1 MIPDRSVAVIIA
13 AYNVAPTIRD
23 AVRSALDQ
31 LETAEVVVVDD
42 ASSDGTAAVVDD
54 LARDDSR
61 VTLIRQPINSGPARA
76 RNVAIEATTSPFI
89 AILDG
94 DDILLPGR
102 FTAMFAE
109 PDWDFCAD
117 NIVFFTRFDQIEAIR
132 RSFADGPSQAMELDF
147 ISFVDGNIPRLGKP
161 RGELGFLKPVMR
173 REFLVRHD
181 LDYAEDCRLGEDFL
195 LYCEA
200 LAKGARYRV
209 IANCGY
215 AALVRENSLSGLHSV
230 NDLAQLY
237 RHETRLADTLDLSRS
252 QEALLRRRVKST
264 LRRLHHREVLAAR
277 NDQGL
282 VAGIRDG
289 LRKPTALV
297 DIAKDRWQGITG
309 KGGPQPFRPRSLLT
323 RSDFRR
329 DR

>member
-31 LETAEVVVVDD
+31 AETAEVVVVDD

-54 LARDDSR
+54 LAREDTR
-61 VTLIRQPINSGPARA
+61 VTLIRQHHNNGPAKA
-76 RNVAIEATTSPFI
+76 RNLAIETTTSPFV

-102 FTAMFAE
+102 FTTMFAE

-132 RSFADGPSQAMELDF
+132 RTFADGPSEAMELDF
-147 ISFVDGNIPRLGKP
+147 ATFVEGNIPEHGKP

-215 AALVRENSLSGLHSV
+215 GALVRENSLSGMHSV

-237 RHETRLADTLDLSRS
+237 RHESRLADTLDLSGS
-252 QEALLRRRVKST
+252 GKNLLRRRARST

-277 NDQGL
+277 NDHGL

-289 LRKPTALV
+289 LRKPTAFL

-309 KGGPQPFRPRSLLT
+309 KGGPQPFRPRSLLSPEDFT
-323 RSDFRR
+323 RGR
-329 DR
+329 

>member
-31 LETAEVVVVDD
+31 AETAEVVVVDD
-42 ASSDGTAAVVDD
+42 ASSDETAAVVDD
-54 LARDDSR
+54 LAREDSR

-76 RNVAIEATTSPFI
+76 RNLAIEATTSPFI

-132 RSFADGPSQAMELDF
+132 RSFADEPSQAMELDF
-147 ISFVDGNIPRLGKP
+147 TSFVDGNIPRHGKP

-237 RHETRLADTLDLSRS
+237 RHESRLADTLDLSRS
-252 QEALLRRRVKST
+252 QEDLLRRRVKST
-264 LRRLHHREVLAAR
+264 KRRLHHREVLAAR
-277 NDQGL
+277 NDQGV

-297 DIAKDRWQGITG
+297 DIAKDRWQGLTG

-323 RSDFRR
+323 RADFRR

>member
-31 LETAEVVVVDD
+31 PETSEIVVVDD
-42 ASSDGTAAVVDD
+42 VSSDGTADVVDD
-54 LARDDSR
+54 LAREDAR
-61 VTLIRQPINSGPARA
+61 VVLIRQQTNGGPAKA
-76 RNVAIEATTSPFI
+76 RNLAIEATNSPFI

-132 RSFADGPSQAMELDF
+132 RTFESRPSLAMELDF
-147 ISFVDGNIPRLGKP
+147 AGFVDGNIPRPGKP

-173 REFLVRHD
+173 REFLERHG
-181 LDYAEDCRLGEDFL
+181 LHYAEDCRLGEDFL

-209 IANCGY
+209 MANCGY

-237 RHETRLADTLDLSRS
+237 RHEARLADTLDLSPL
-252 QEALLRRRVKST
+252 EEDLLRQRARST
-264 LRRLHHREVLAAR
+264 LRRLHHREVLATR
-277 NDQGL
+277 NDQGI

-289 LRKPTALV
+289 LRKPTALA
-297 DIAKDRWQGITG
+297 DILRDRWQGITG

-323 RSDFRR
+323 RADFTRER
-329 DR
+329 

>member
-31 LETAEVVVVDD
+31 AETAEVVVVDD
-42 ASSDGTAAVVDD
+42 ASSDGTAAVVDE

-76 RNVAIEATTSPFI
+76 RNLAIAATTSPFI

-132 RSFADGPSQAMELDF
+132 RSFADEPSQAMKLDF
-147 ISFVDGNIPRLGKP
+147 TSFVDGNIPRHGKP

-237 RHETRLADTLDLSRS
+237 RHESCLADTLDLSRS
-252 QEALLRRRVKST
+252 QEDLLRRRVKST
-264 LRRLHHREVLAAR
+264 LRRLHHREVLAVR

-297 DIAKDRWQGITG
+297 DIARDRWQGLTG

-323 RSDFRR
+323 RADFRR

>member
-13 AYNVAPTIRD
+13 AYNVAPTIGD

-31 LETAEVVVVDD
+31 AETAEVVVVDD

-54 LARDDSR
+54 LAREDSR

-76 RNVAIEATTSPFI
+76 RNLAIEATTSPFI

-147 ISFVDGNIPRLGKP
+147 TSFVEGNIPRDGKP

-215 AALVRENSLSGLHSV
+215 AALVRENSLSGLH
-230 NDLAQLY
+230 
-237 RHETRLADTLDLSRS
+237 
-252 QEALLRRRVKST
+252 
-264 LRRLHHREVLAAR
+264 
-277 NDQGL
+277 
-282 VAGIRDG
+282 
-289 LRKPTALV
+289 
-297 DIAKDRWQGITG
+297 
-309 KGGPQPFRPRSLLT
+309 
-323 RSDFRR
+323 
-329 DR
+329 